1 MEMHQHVLIK
11 KIFKNSMK
19 HFSVNELIETSTGL
33 LNVPMQPEK
42 NNLIK
47 LVDSVLDPLR
57 EMYGGPIHINSGYR
71 SPIVNKKIG
80 GAATS
85 QHVKGEAAD
94 ITAGSKIENKKL
106 FNLIADNLKFDQLI
120 NEKDFTWIHVSYS
133 ATRNRGQKLKFD
145 GKKYTEI

>member
-1 MEMHQHVLIK
+1 
-11 KIFKNSMK
+11 MK
-19 HFSVNELIETSTGL
+19 HFSVNELIATSTGL

-42 NNLIK
+42 DNLIK

-57 EMYGGPIHINSGYR
+57 EMYGGPIHVNSGYR

-106 FNLIADNLKFDQLI
+106 FNLIADNFKFDQLI
-120 NEKDFTWIHVSYS
+120 DEKDFTWIHVSYS
-133 ATRNRGQKLKFD
+133 TTRNRGQKLKFD

>member
-1 MEMHQHVLIK
+1 
-11 KIFKNSMK
+11 MK
-19 HFSVNELIETSTGL
+19 HFSVNELIATSTGL
-33 LNVPMQPEK
+33 LNVPMQSEK
-42 NNLIK
+42 DNLIK

-57 EMYGGPIHINSGYR
+57 EMYGGPIHVNSGYR

-106 FNLIADNLKFDQLI
+106 FNLIADNFKFDQLI

-133 ATRNRGQKLKFD
+133 TTRNRGQKLKFD